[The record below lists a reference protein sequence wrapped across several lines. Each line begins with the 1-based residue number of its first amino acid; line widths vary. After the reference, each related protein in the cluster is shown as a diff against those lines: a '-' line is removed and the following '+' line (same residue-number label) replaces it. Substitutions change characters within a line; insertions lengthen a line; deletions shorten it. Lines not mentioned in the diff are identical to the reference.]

1 MIYSPLSF
9 FTRSAEKKLA
19 SGAALTSLGQALV
32 YKLENGRQVVDL
44 SAGAAGEVFAGFAN
58 AQTSATPVAPTSAVK
73 VETLVV
79 PATGIVTVSKAV
91 LAGTVVATNVATGA
105 VVAIVTAVGTAVDLA
120 IASAGL
126 TVKVVYRYSLSA
138 AEARSLV
145 GDVQPGGYS
154 GDSYGL
160 IGVAQQGVIYTD
172 AFDSSKNFAAA
183 TAIKL
188 DAGGVLSNQTGAGV
202 AIQAVVVQVP
212 TTDYP
217 FLGVQFTSI

>member
-202 AIQAVVVQVP
+202 AIQAVVVQAP

>member
-188 DAGGVLSNQTGAGV
+188 GAGGVLSNQTGAGV

>member
-9 FTRSAEKKLA
+9 FTRSAEKRLA
-19 SGAALTSLGQALV
+19 AGAALSSLGQALV
-32 YKLENGRQVVDL
+32 YKLENGRQVVDAA
-44 SAGAAGEVFAGFAN
+44 AGAAGEVFAGFAN

-79 PATGIVTVSKAV
+79 PSTGVVTVSKPV
-91 LAGTVVATNVATGA
+91 LAGTVVVTNVASGA
-105 VVAIVTAVGTAVDLA
+105 VVAIVTAVGTAIDLA
-120 IASAGL
+120 LASAGL
-126 TVKVVYRYSLSA
+126 TVKVVYRYALSA

-160 IGVAQQGVIYTD
+160 MGVAQQGVIYTD
-172 AFDSSKNFAAA
+172 AFDTSKNFAAA
-183 TAIKL
+183 TAITL
-188 DAGGVLSNQTGAGV
+188 AAGGLLSDQTGTGEV
-202 AIQAVVVQVP
+202 IQAVVVQAP